1 MNIKKVIFATLLAI
15 VSQLAMAQGVRISGT
30 VTDDDGPI
38 MMGNVVE
45 RDANNRIVNATQTDF
60 NGNFSLQVK
69 STQNKLVFSYVGDKT
84 KVLPIGS
91 KTVFNVKL
99 EAEGKALQEVVV
111 KGRRGSSGGLMI
123 QKKEISVSQ
132 QTMNMEQVEGL
143 AFTSADEALQGE
155 IAGLDVVSNSGNLGA
170 GSQMRLRGTT
180 TLSANSNPL
189 IVVDDKIFDNP
200 DEDFDFANAD
210 EEQYSSLLSV
220 NVEDIAS
227 ITVLKD
233 AAATAVWGSRG
244 SNGVIMITTKR
255 GSRGKP
261 RVNFSYKFT
270 GTWQPKG
277 YNLLNGDDYTM
288 LMKEEFYNPK
298 QEATA
303 TLNMAELNYDKSGYA
318 DWENWNNN
326 TDWVDAVSQFGA
338 MHDMSVNL
346 TGGGQKAQFR
356 ISAGYK
362 HQTGSIIKQ
371 KFQQFTTRM
380 ALITTCLTA
389 YASSP
394 TLR

>member
-1 MNIKKVIFATLLAI
+1 MNIKKVIFATLFAV
-15 VSQLAMAQGVRISGT
+15 VSQLAMAQGVRVSGT

-45 RDANNRIVNATQTDF
+45 RDANNRIVSATQTDF
-60 NGNFSLQVK
+60 NGNFSLQIK
-69 STQNKLVFSYVGDKT
+69 NTKNKLVFSYVGDKT
-84 KVLPIGS
+84 QILSIGN

-99 EAEGKALQEVVV
+99 QPEGHAIQEVVV
-111 KGRRGSSGGLMI
+111 KGRRGNSGGLML

-132 QTMNMEQVEGL
+132 QVMNMEQVEGL

-155 IAGLDVVSNSGNLGA
+155 IAGLDIVSNSGNLGA
-170 GSQMRLRGTT
+170 GSQMRLRGVT
-180 TLSANSNPL
+180 TLSANANPL

-255 GSRGKP
+255 GSRGVP

-270 GTWQPKG
+270 GTWQPEG
-277 YNLLNGDDYTM
+277 YKLLNGDDYTM
-288 LMKEEFYNPK
+288 LMK
-298 QEATA
+298 
-303 TLNMAELNYDKSGYA
+303 
-318 DWENWNNN
+318 
-326 TDWVDAVSQFGA
+326 
-338 MHDMSVNL
+338 
-346 TGGGQKAQFR
+346 
-356 ISAGYK
+356 
-362 HQTGSIIKQ
+362 
-371 KFQQFTTRM
+371 
-380 ALITTCLTA
+380 
-389 YASSP
+389 
-394 TLR
+394 

>member
-132 QTMNMEQVEGL
+132 QTMNMEHVEGL

-155 IAGLDVVSNSGNLGA
+155 IAGPDIVSNSGNLGA
-170 GSQMRLRGTT
+170 G
-180 TLSANSNPL
+180 
-189 IVVDDKIFDNP
+189 
-200 DEDFDFANAD
+200 
-210 EEQYSSLLSV
+210 
-220 NVEDIAS
+220 
-227 ITVLKD
+227 
-233 AAATAVWGSRG
+233 
-244 SNGVIMITTKR
+244 
-255 GSRGKP
+255 
-261 RVNFSYKFT
+261 
-270 GTWQPKG
+270 
-277 YNLLNGDDYTM
+277 
-288 LMKEEFYNPK
+288 
-298 QEATA
+298 
-303 TLNMAELNYDKSGYA
+303 
-318 DWENWNNN
+318 
-326 TDWVDAVSQFGA
+326 
-338 MHDMSVNL
+338 
-346 TGGGQKAQFR
+346 
-356 ISAGYK
+356 
-362 HQTGSIIKQ
+362 
-371 KFQQFTTRM
+371 
-380 ALITTCLTA
+380 
-389 YASSP
+389 
-394 TLR
+394 